1 MVQKKKKTKKTVPYS
16 EETAI
21 LLCDLLSQGNSL
33 RSICRE
39 YPNIMPEKSSVFDWI
54 IKYPEFKKRYDLA
67 KEESARALAED
78 LLEIADMSSGEIVGG
93 KDSGDNARVQA
104 RKLQVDTR
112 KWIMSKLMPKKYG
125 DKLDMTTNGKDLPVP
140 ILGGLSQTTNELP
153 DNHSS

>member
-1 MVQKKKKTKKTVPYS
+1 MEKKKNSKKTIRYN

-21 LLCDLLSQGNSL
+21 LLCDLLAQGDSL
-33 RSICRE
+33 RSICKK
-39 YPNIMPEKSSVFDWI
+39 YPKIMPDKSSVFDWI
-54 IKYPEFKKRYDLA
+54 IKYPEFKKRYEIA
-67 KEESARALAED
+67 KEESARALAEE
-78 LLEIADMSSGEIVGG
+78 LLDIADMSSDEIVGG

-125 DKLDMTTNGKDLPVP
+125 DKLDMTTNGKDLPIP

-153 DNHSS
+153 DDHSS